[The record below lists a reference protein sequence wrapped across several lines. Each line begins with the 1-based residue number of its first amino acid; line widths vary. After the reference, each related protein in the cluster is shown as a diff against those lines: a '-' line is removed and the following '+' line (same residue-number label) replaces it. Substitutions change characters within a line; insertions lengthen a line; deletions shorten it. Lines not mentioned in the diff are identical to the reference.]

1 MSDSKELG
9 VLEEEQVRSSSIR
22 FFARDLGSHQTRGLK
37 SFAGCLGRSPLVLLF
52 LAFMLLAVLLVT
64 IVVQVS
70 KLPSS
75 LGQEQSRQEAIYQ
88 ELTQLMAG
96 VDEFPQRSKQEE
108 IYQELTQLKAR
119 VDEFPQRSKQE
130 EIYQELTQLKA
141 RVDEFPQRSKQEEIY
156 QELTQ
161 LKARVD
167 EFPQRSRQEAIYQE
181 LTQLMARVN
190 EFPQRS
196 KQEKMY
202 QELTQLKARIDE
214 FPQRSKQEEIYQ
226 ELTQLKA
233 RVDEFPQRS
242 KQEKMYQELTQLK
255 AAVDHLCRPCP
266 WDWTFFQGNC
276 YFFSYSQRNWH
287 DSITACR
294 DVGAQ
299 LVVVKGE
306 EEQNFLQLQSSRRK
320 RFSWIGMSDLTHEG
334 TWQWVDGSPLPP
346 SLTKHWNSG
355 EPNNIGEE
363 DCVEIFSQ
371 GWNDHRCDIAKFWIC
386 KRSAASY
393 SSEEVC
399 FPSSAPAAPTQSAE

>member
-75 LGQEQSRQEAIYQ
+75 LGQEQ
-88 ELTQLMAG
+88 
-96 VDEFPQRSKQEE
+96 
-108 IYQELTQLKAR
+108 
-119 VDEFPQRSKQE
+119 
-130 EIYQELTQLKA
+130 
-141 RVDEFPQRSKQEEIY
+141 
-156 QELTQ
+156 
-161 LKARVD
+161 
-167 EFPQRSRQEAIYQE
+167 
-181 LTQLMARVN
+181 
-190 EFPQRS
+190 
-196 KQEKMY
+196 
-202 QELTQLKARIDE
+202 
-214 FPQRSKQEEIYQ
+214 
-226 ELTQLKA
+226 
-233 RVDEFPQRS
+233 S